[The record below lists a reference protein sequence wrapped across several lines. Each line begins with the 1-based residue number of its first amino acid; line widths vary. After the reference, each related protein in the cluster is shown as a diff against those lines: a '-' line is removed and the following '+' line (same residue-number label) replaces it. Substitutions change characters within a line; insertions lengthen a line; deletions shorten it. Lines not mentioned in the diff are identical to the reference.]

1 MDEPDDTSWVV
12 EREHIVYDL
21 SEWDQEQ
28 VDAAFRMLGGAGI
41 PFHWELFELAVP
53 VAHEPAT
60 DEILDRIEY
69 PDQLDEE
76 GGTGAEAGAD
86 GGEDA
91 AQLMH
96 ELFLHADGVNRS
108 PSGAIARA
116 DFVTIAERVHQTS
129 PPYGFN
135 AEWWEQVQL
144 TAALLRRDILDDE
157 SPQWLSQRAAE
168 LRDALRPYV

>member
-1 MDEPDDTSWVV
+1 VDEASDTSWVV
-12 EREHIVYDL
+12 EREHIAYDL
-21 SEWDQEQ
+21 SEWDPEQ
-28 VDAAFRMLGGAGI
+28 IEAAFRMLGGAGI

-53 VAHEPAT
+53 VAHERTT
-60 DEILDRIEY
+60 DELLDRIEY

-76 GGTGAEAGAD
+76 AGGADTGDD

-96 ELFLHADGVNRS
+96 ELFLHADGLNRS

-116 DFVTIAERVHQTS
+116 DFVAMAERVHQTS
-129 PPYGFN
+129 APYGFN